1 MAETSIQTQINEIN
15 SKLDLLL
22 EYVNQQR
29 LKSQATEDLISDVS
43 ILAKDAYQ
51 STVKVLDD
59 SGIELD
65 MDELKQLILSIVKNI
80 PNINRTMRM
89 LESLNDLA
97 TDLAPIGKE
106 MAIDFI
112 HLLHE
117 LEQKGLFEYIKELQR
132 ALGIIR
138 QNFSPDD
145 MHQMVDNMGTMIQIV
160 KNFANPG
167 FLKSMEQ
174 FSRAI
179 TTLELDPVKDKKSL
193 LGLLRELNDPEIR
206 TILGFSFRAIKTA
219 SSEITKAKQ

>member
-1 MAETSIQTQINEIN
+1 MADTNIQIQINEIN

-29 LKSQATEDLISDVS
+29 LKSQATDDLISDVS

-51 STVKVLDD
+51 STVKVLDN

-65 MDELKQLILSIVKNI
+65 MDELKQLILGIVKNI
-80 PNINRTMRM
+80 PNINRLMRM

-117 LEQKGLFEYIKELQR
+117 LEQKGLFEYLKEFQR
-132 ALGIIR
+132 AMGIIR

-145 MHQMVDNMGTMIQIV
+145 MHQIVNNMGTILQIV
-160 KNFANPG
+160 KNLTNPG

-174 FSRAI
+174 FSRVI
-179 TTLELDPVKDKKSL
+179 TQLELDPVKDKKSL
-193 LGLLRELNDPEIR
+193 FGLLRELNDPEIR
-206 TILGFSFRAIKTA
+206 TTLGFSLRALKTA
-219 SSEITKAKQ
+219 GSEIKKAKQ